1 MASYYTFLAL
11 ELARDRAAE
20 ADRRNRF
27 LIGENGFAEATPGM
41 ARRTLA
47 RAAAVV
53 SRGSAALA
61 HRLDESVAADT
72 GVRSS
77 RLA

>member
-1 MASYYTFLAL
+1 MNGYYSLLAL
-11 ELARDRAAE
+11 ELVRDREREAE
-20 ADRRNRF
+20 IRNRRH
-27 LIGENGFAEATPGM
+27 LDSDGLAPTGPGA

-47 RAAAVV
+47 RAAAFV

-61 HRLDESVAADT
+61 RRLDETIASDPS
-72 GVRSS
+72 VRSS

>member
-1 MASYYTFLAL
+1 VNSYYSLLAL
-11 ELARDRAAE
+11 ELVRDREREAE
-20 ADRRNRF
+20 IRNRRQ
-27 LIGENGFAEATPGM
+27 LDSDGLGPTGPGV

-47 RAAAVV
+47 RAAASV

-61 HRLDESVAADT
+61 RRLDETIASDT
-72 GVRSS
+72 SVRSS